1 MYKGG
6 HYLDKFIDDLGQKGI
21 VADYIDNP
29 DNGLKYVYLERF
41 DSWKEAVDAHNSNL
55 NGTYSGNTW
64 IMNIDNRYS
73 NEAYAENVSKLSEKS
88 SKYDIDVLQKNVVVK
103 DNLAGVESTQKIYK
117 INGVGSGYYIIAN
130 VFANVNNANRFVK
143 LLNSYGLSAA
153 YFINPDNNY
162 RYVYLKRH
170 ESWNNAL
177 ISYYSKLND
186 AYDDKM
192 WIMRVTPNLM
202 T

>member
-1 MYKGG
+1 M
-6 HYLDKFIDDLGQKGI
+6 
-21 VADYIDNP
+21 
-29 DNGLKYVYLERF
+29 YVYLKRY
-41 DSWKEAVDAHNSNL
+41 DTWKEALAAHKSGI
-55 NGTYSGNTW
+55 NGTYSGELW
-64 IMNIDNRYS
+64 VMNVENRYT
-73 NEAYAENVSKLSEKS
+73 NEAYAENSNKVREKS
-88 SKYDIDVLQKNVVVK
+88 SEYDTDVLQKNVVVR
-103 DNLAGVESTQKIYK
+103 DNVTGSEPKSKSQF

-130 VFANVNNANRFVK
+130 VFANPKNANRFVK
-143 LLNSYGLSAA
+143 LLNSQGLSAS
-153 YFINPDNNY
+153 YFINPENNY

-192 WIMRVTPNLM
+192 WIMRVTPNLI